1 MKLRR
6 IGSAIAGAAAL
17 ALVVTGCSGSS
28 TPAATSAAGSA
39 GSAASSAV
47 ASATSAAGSSL
58 SSAKSAASSAIAGA
72 TGDSQVLTNAGEGK
86 VTVGIKFD
94 QPGLGQKNP
103 DGSFSGFD
111 VEVAKYVASK
121 LGVPEGGITFVESK
135 SAEREGLIDRGEVDY
150 IVATYSITDAR
161 KEKVN
166 FAGPYFVA
174 AQDLLVK
181 SDSTDITGP
190 EAMAG
195 KILCSVTGS
204 TSAQKVKDNYAAD
217 VALQEYGTYTECVE
231 ALRSGAV
238 DAVTTDNVILAGYA
252 AQSPND
258 YKVVGNGFSNENY
271 GVGIHKG
278 DAAGAAAVSAALQEM
293 ITDGSWKK
301 ALESTVG
308 PSGYTIP
315 APPTPS
321 AQSGS

>member
-1 MKLRR
+1 
-6 IGSAIAGAAAL
+6 
-17 ALVVTGCSGSS
+17 
-28 TPAATSAAGSA
+28 
-39 GSAASSAV
+39 
-47 ASATSAAGSSL
+47 
-58 SSAKSAASSAIAGA
+58 
-72 TGDSQVLTNAGEGK
+72 VLTNAGEGK

-135 SAEREGLIDRGEVDY
+135 SAEREGFIDRGEVDY

-252 AQSPND
+252 AQYPGEL
-258 YKVVGNGFSNENY
+258 KVVGKGFSTENY
-271 GVGIHKG
+271 GIGLKKG
-278 DAAGAAAVSAALQEM
+278 DTAGTASINAAIAAM
-293 ITDGSWKK
+293 IADGSWKQ
-301 ALESTVG
+301 ALEDTVG
-308 PSGYTIP
+308 PSGFTIP
-315 APPTPS
+315 APPTPTS
-321 AQSGS
+321 

>member
-1 MKLRR
+1 MRVRR
-6 IGSAIAGAAAL
+6 IASVMAGAAAL
-17 ALVVTGCSGSS
+17 ALVVSGCGSS
-28 TPAATSAAGSA
+28 TPTTPASSIASAASSVASAGQSVASEAASAAGSA
-39 GSAASSAV
+39 RSSVAGAVSSAV
-47 ASATSAAGSSL
+47 A
-58 SSAKSAASSAIAGA
+58 GA
-72 TGDSQVLTNAGEGK
+72 VGDSQVMTNAGDGK

-94 QPGLGQKNP
+94 QPGLGLKNP

-111 VEVAKYVASK
+111 VEVANYVAGK
-121 LGVPEGGITFVESK
+121 LGVPEGGVTFVESK

-166 FAGPYFVA
+166 FAGPYFIA

-181 SDSTDITGP
+181 SDNTDITGP

-252 AQSPND
+252 AQYPGEL
-258 YKVVGNGFSNENY
+258 KVVGKGFSTENY
-271 GVGIHKG
+271 GIGLKKG
-278 DAAGAAAVSAALQEM
+278 DAAGTAAINAAIAAM
-293 ITDGSWKK
+293 IADGSWKQ
-301 ALESTVG
+301 ALEDTVG
-308 PSGYTIP
+308 PSGFAIP
-315 APPTPS
+315 APPTPTS
-321 AQSGS
+321 

>member
-1 MKLRR
+1 M
-6 IGSAIAGAAAL
+6 AGAAAL
-17 ALVVTGCSGSS
+17 ALVVSGCGSS
-28 TPAATSAAGSA
+28 TPTTPASSIA
-39 GSAASSAV
+39 SAASSV
-47 ASATSAAGSSL
+47 ASAGQSVASEAASAVD
-58 SSAKSAASSAIAGA
+58 SAKSSVAGAVSSAVSGA
-72 TGDSQVLTNAGEGK
+72 VADSQVLTNAGEGK

-94 QPGLGQKNP
+94 QPGLGLKNP
-103 DGSFSGFD
+103 DGTFSGFD
-111 VEVAKYVASK
+111 VEVAKYVAAN
-121 LGVPEGGITFVESK
+121 LGVPEGGVTFVESK
-135 SAEREGLIDRGEVDY
+135 SAEREGLIERGEVDY

-166 FAGPYFVA
+166 FAGPYFIA

-181 SDSTDITGP
+181 SDNTDITGP

-252 AQSPND
+252 AQYPGEL
-258 YKVVGNGFSNENY
+258 KVVGKGFSVENY
-271 GVGIHKG
+271 GIGLKKD
-278 DAAGAAAVSAALQEM
+278 DAAGTAKINAAIAAM
-293 ITDGSWKK
+293 IADGSWRQ
-301 ALESTVG
+301 ALEDTVG
-308 PSGYTIP
+308 PSGFTIP

-321 AQSGS
+321 S